1 MKETPR
7 SGSTAEA
14 TCQPHP
20 KGDTFL
26 PSQEVESRAWQ
37 AGEHFLEPGEKG
49 REGEKKGRWLC
60 L

>member
-20 KGDTFL
+20 KGAAFL
-26 PSQEVESRAWQ
+26 PSQEAESRAWQ
-37 AGEHFLEPGEKG
+37 AQEHSLEPGEKG
-49 REGEKKGRWLC
+49 RE
-60 L
+60 